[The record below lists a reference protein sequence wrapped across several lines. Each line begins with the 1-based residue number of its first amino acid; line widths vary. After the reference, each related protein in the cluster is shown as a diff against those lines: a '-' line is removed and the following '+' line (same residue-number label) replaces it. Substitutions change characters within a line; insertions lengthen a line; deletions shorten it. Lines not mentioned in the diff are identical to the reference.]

1 MIAKTFLAALG
12 VMAASTL
19 AHADA
24 IPSFLSDGQKYVTDI
39 KACTAEVVEE
49 TDILQLTKDG
59 VFGYE
64 YGCNF
69 VQFMDVRDVGD
80 GKVYQYLAISAC
92 GDDSGVTRPDMFTMM
107 PSDEGRLYITSQNE
121 YLTQLAL
128 ERSST
133 STEGHWIVEKEFVRC
148 PN

>member
-80 GKVYQYLAISAC
+80 GKVYQYLAKGEIPPP
-92 GDDSGVTRPDMFTMM
+92 TEKNPDAPPELVELVMAKGARVRFA
-107 PSDEGRLYITSQNE
+107 S
-121 YLTQLAL
+121 
-128 ERSST
+128 ERCAS
-133 STEGHWIVEKEFVRC
+133 
-148 PN
+148 